1 MADFQIVKTKD
12 DTTYIKDGKMITF
25 INNEKFDKIIDEV
38 GIDFIFNKNIIGLYE
53 IKDPNIY
60 KKERSLIAF
69 IKNINGKR
77 FLLPINI
84 GEFLRQEELISK
96 NFETF
101 KIFSAKDIFILL
113 KDMKI
118 TQDHKVL
125 VKAFC
130 SLEEFTDKK
139 KILLDDLKL
148 FDSPKI
154 NIIAKIPLQ
163 MALQKIIDLASNE
176 VEIIDTIVS

>member
-12 DTTYIKDGKMITF
+12 DSTYIKDGKMITF
-25 INNEKFDKIIDEV
+25 ANNEKFDKIIDEV
-38 GIDFIFNKNIIGLYE
+38 GIDFIFDKNIVGLCE
-53 IKDPNIY
+53 I
-60 KKERSLIAF
+60 KERSSIAF
-69 IKNINGKR
+69 IKNINGKK
-77 FLLPINI
+77 FLLPTNI

-96 NFETF
+96 NFDTF

-125 VKAFC
+125 VKASC

-139 KILLDDLKL
+139 KVLLDDFKL
-148 FDSPKI
+148 FNSPKI
-154 NIIAKIPLQ
+154 NVIAKIPLQ
-163 MALQKIIDLASNE
+163 MALQKVIDLASNE

>member
-1 MADFQIVKTKD
+1 MADFQVVKTKD

-25 INNEKFDKIIDEV
+25 VNNEKLDKIIDEV
-38 GIDFIFNKNIIGLYE
+38 GIDFILDKDIIGLCE
-53 IKDPNIY
+53 IK
-60 KKERSLIAF
+60 EESSMAF
-69 IKNINGKR
+69 IKNINGKK
-77 FLLPINI
+77 FLLPTNI

-96 NFETF
+96 NFEMF
-101 KIFSAKDIFILL
+101 QIFSAKDIFILL

-125 VKAFC
+125 VRASC

-139 KILLDDLKL
+139 KVLLDDVKL

-154 NIIAKIPLQ
+154 NVIAKIPLQ
-163 MALQKIIDLASNE
+163 MALQKIIDLASDE
-176 VEIIDTIVS
+176 VEIIDTFAS